1 MIAEIHTITLAGIHA
16 QTIQIQVQIAPG
28 IASFNIVGLPDSAV
42 KESRDR
48 IRGAFHALGIAL
60 PAKRITVSL
69 SPADI
74 HKEGN
79 HFDLPIAIG
88 LLKVLKI
95 VPHDHIPQSLFLG
108 ELGLDGSIRGIVG
121 ALPAAI
127 HAKTKQFE
135 NLFLPQANGNEAS
148 WVEGVAVYPCNH
160 LKELMHHL
168 QNKIRLTTAQTPEV
182 STPKSPENQLDFSD
196 VRGQEFAKR
205 AAEIAAAGGHNMLM
219 CGTPGSGKSMI
230 AKRMVGIMP
239 SLSSQEILDISMIH
253 SIAGL
258 LPDHG
263 IVHQKP
269 FREPHHTASAVA
281 LCGGGLKANPGE
293 MSLAH
298 GGVLFLDELPEFP
311 RQVLE
316 TLRQPLETGEITVSR
331 ANHHVTY
338 PANFQFIAA
347 MNPSPCGYLGHPS
360 IPCTSTPKQIQ
371 NYRNKLSGPL
381 LDRIDLHVDVA
392 PVSIEDMQ
400 LPPAKETSATI
411 KKRVDQAYALQEQR
425 YKQASI
431 SKNSQLYGALLD
443 QFCPLSA
450 DCIAL
455 MQKASEKYAMSAR
468 GYHRILRVARTIADL
483 AGEQNIAKPHISEAL
498 MYRYIP
504 YKPL

>member
-1 MIAEIHTITLAGIHA
+1 MVAEIHTIALSGINA
-16 QTIQIQVQIAPG
+16 QTVQIQVQIASG
-28 IASFNIVGLPDSAV
+28 LASFNVVGLPDGAV
-42 KESRDR
+42 KESRER

-74 HKEGN
+74 YKEGN
-79 HFDLPIAIG
+79 HFDLPIAAG
-88 LLKVLKI
+88 LLVALKVL
-95 VPHDHIPQSLFLG
+95 PQKSLEKTILMG
-108 ELGLDGSIRGIVG
+108 ELGLDGSVRSILG

-127 HAKTKQFE
+127 HAKTKDIHT
-135 NLFLPQANGNEAS
+135 LFLPKENANEAS
-148 WVEGVAVYPCNH
+148 WVDGLNVYPITS
-160 LKELMHHL
+160 LKELIAHL
-168 QNKIRLTTAQTPEV
+168 KNEITINGIQTPEIKQN
-182 STPKSPENQLDFSD
+182 TTQNHLDFKD

-230 AKRMVGIMP
+230 AKRIP
-239 SLSSQEILDISMIH
+239 TILPDLSSEDILSVSMIH

-258 LPDHG
+258 LPNQG
-263 IVHQKP
+263 IVQEKP

-281 LCGGGLKANPGE
+281 LCGGGIKAKPGE

-316 TLRQPLETGEITVSR
+316 TLRQPLETGSITVSR

-338 PANFQFIAA
+338 PAKFQLIAA
-347 MNPSPCGYLGHPS
+347 MNPSPCGYLGHPK

-371 NYRNKLSGPL
+371 NYRSKLSGPL

-392 PVSIEDMQ
+392 PVSISDMH
-400 LPPAKETSATI
+400 LPPAKESSSDI
-411 KKRVDQAYALQEQR
+411 KKRVQKAYEIQKIR
-425 YKQASI
+425 F
-431 SKNSQLYGALLD
+431 KNTAIQKNCELYGALLD
-443 QFCPLSA
+443 EHCPL
-450 DCIAL
+450 DETCIQL

-483 AGEQNIAKPHISEAL
+483 AEDENIQTHHIGEAL

-504 YKPL
+504 YTN

>member
-1 MIAEIHTITLAGIHA
+1 MVAETHTIALSGINA
-16 QTIQIQVQIAPG
+16 QTVQIQVQIASG
-28 IASFNIVGLPDSAV
+28 LASFHVVGLPDGAV
-42 KESRDR
+42 KESRER

-74 HKEGN
+74 YKEGN
-79 HFDLPIAIG
+79 HFDLPIAAG
-88 LLKVLKI
+88 LLVALKVLNQTHVEK
-95 VPHDHIPQSLFLG
+95 SLFMG
-108 ELGLDGSIRGIVG
+108 ELGLDGSIRPVIG

-127 HAKTKQFE
+127 HAKTKEIE
-135 NLFLPQANGNEAS
+135 NIFLPHENANEAS
-148 WVEGVAVYPCNH
+148 WVEGLNIYPVSQ
-160 LKELMHHL
+160 LKELITHL
-168 QNKIRLTTAQTPEV
+168 KGETTINSIQTPKI
-182 STPKSPENQLDFSD
+182 STRATEKSIDFKD

-230 AKRMVGIMP
+230 AKRIP
-239 SLSSQEILDISMIH
+239 TILPDLSSEDILNVSMIH

-258 LPDHG
+258 LPNQG
-263 IVHQKP
+263 IVQDKP

-281 LCGGGLKANPGE
+281 LCGGGIKAKPGE
-293 MSLAH
+293 ISLAH

-316 TLRQPLETGEITVSR
+316 TLRQPLETGSITVSR

-338 PANFQFIAA
+338 PAKFQLIAA

-371 NYRNKLSGPL
+371 NYRSKLSGPL

-392 PVSIEDMQ
+392 PVSISDMH
-400 LPPAKETSATI
+400 LPPAKETSEDI
-411 KKRVDQAYALQEQR
+411 KKRVQKAYEIQQNR
-425 YKQASI
+425 YKNSAIQ
-431 SKNSQLYGALLD
+431 KNCELYGALLD
-443 QFCPLSA
+443 EYCPL
-450 DCIAL
+450 DKTCIQL

-483 AGEQNIAKPHISEAL
+483 AGEDSIQTHHIGEAL

-504 YKPL
+504 YTS